1 MRILQ
6 AGWIRENTWPRG
18 ALPPDSDEPLDAPT
32 QDASKPPYSPMTIAG
47 TPDTTNVHP
56 QRTQENSSDA
66 MHTDGVKRTE
76 QG

>member
-18 ALPPDSDEPLDAPT
+18 ALPPDSDEPLDAPV
-32 QDASKPPYSPMTIAG
+32 QDPSRPPYSSTITGG
-47 TPDTTNVHP
+47 TPNIANVHP
-56 QRTQENSSDA
+56 QVAQETSGDA
-66 MHTDGVKRTE
+66 MYTDGVEQAE